1 MELVGKIIKI
11 LPLQE
16 GQGANGPWK
25 KQDFIIETEEQYP
38 KKVCFNAWG
47 DKITQFN
54 LQEGQSYKVS
64 INIESRE
71 YNERWYTDVRAWKV
85 EPAGAVAAPPA
96 NTVAP
101 VQDTAPQTNA
111 TASTE
116 DDIFEGGGDDD
127 LPF

>member
-25 KQDFIIETEEQYP
+25 KQDYIIETEEQYP

-54 LQEGQSYKVS
+54 VQEGQSYKVS

-85 EPAGAVAAPPA
+85 EPAGVAAAPPPA
-96 NTVAP
+96 NTAAP
-101 VQDTAPQTNA
+101 VQNTQPQT
-111 TASTE
+111 TASNTSE
-116 DDIFEGGGDDD
+116 DDIFEGGDDD